1 MDFYKRKQRWKY
13 ILFTLAVVISSLSI
27 YLTGNLEHSL
37 EQSINSLTQ
46 SIETLKQNEETLKR
60 EEADNMRNF
69 AKAIQHLN
77 NMDPEIEGD
86 FSFSMEIIKQNVN
99 IPLILID
106 ECHDVLQF
114 RNLPISDEVLNNP
127 SKKKDYIMKEIEIMK
142 KVGDSIFIDVLGE
155 KQKLYYKS
163 SEILEQTTNMHQ
175 FTLEKQKFTKEILS
189 EMKWYPYYQLL
200 FICLFALLAY
210 LIFNA
215 ARRSEQNQ
223 VWAGMA
229 KETAHQIGT
238 PLSSLMA
245 WVELLAQNEE
255 NKSMTIEMQ
264 KDLKRLET
272 ITERFSKIG
281 SKTELNPENIEEIIN
296 DSVSYM
302 SKRFS
307 KNITFI
313 KNITLENNIINL
325 NKILFIW
332 VIENICK
339 NAADAMKGDGTIS
352 INCKEDEKN
361 IQLYISDTG
370 SGIDKRIITSIFMPG
385 VTSKKRGWGLG
396 LSLVKRIIEDYHKG
410 RIYVEN
416 STKENGTTF
425 CIVLPKKSDTTAS

>member
-1 MDFYKRKQRWKY
+1 
-13 ILFTLAVVISSLSI
+13 
-27 YLTGNLEHSL
+27 
-37 EQSINSLTQ
+37 
-46 SIETLKQNEETLKR
+46 
-60 EEADNMRNF
+60 
-69 AKAIQHLN
+69 
-77 NMDPEIEGD
+77 
-86 FSFSMEIIKQNVN
+86 
-99 IPLILID
+99 
-106 ECHDVLQF
+106 
-114 RNLPISDEVLNNP
+114 
-127 SKKKDYIMKEIEIMK
+127 
-142 KVGDSIFIDVLGE
+142 
-155 KQKLYYKS
+155 
-163 SEILEQTTNMHQ
+163 
-175 FTLEKQKFTKEILS
+175 
-189 EMKWYPYYQLL
+189 
-200 FICLFALLAY
+200 
-210 LIFNA
+210 
-215 ARRSEQNQ
+215 
-223 VWAGMA
+223 
-229 KETAHQIGT
+229 
-238 PLSSLMA
+238 
-245 WVELLAQNEE
+245 
-255 NKSMTIEMQ
+255 MTIEMQ

-313 KNITLENNIINL
+313 KNITLENDNINL

-425 CIVLPKKSDTTAS
+425 CIVLPKKSDTTDS

>member
-1 MDFYKRKQRWKY
+1 
-13 ILFTLAVVISSLSI
+13 
-27 YLTGNLEHSL
+27 
-37 EQSINSLTQ
+37 
-46 SIETLKQNEETLKR
+46 
-60 EEADNMRNF
+60 
-69 AKAIQHLN
+69 
-77 NMDPEIEGD
+77 
-86 FSFSMEIIKQNVN
+86 
-99 IPLILID
+99 
-106 ECHDVLQF
+106 
-114 RNLPISDEVLNNP
+114 
-127 SKKKDYIMKEIEIMK
+127 
-142 KVGDSIFIDVLGE
+142 
-155 KQKLYYKS
+155 
-163 SEILEQTTNMHQ
+163 
-175 FTLEKQKFTKEILS
+175 
-189 EMKWYPYYQLL
+189 
-200 FICLFALLAY
+200 
-210 LIFNA
+210 
-215 ARRSEQNQ
+215 
-223 VWAGMA
+223 MA

-325 NKILFIW
+325 NRILFIW